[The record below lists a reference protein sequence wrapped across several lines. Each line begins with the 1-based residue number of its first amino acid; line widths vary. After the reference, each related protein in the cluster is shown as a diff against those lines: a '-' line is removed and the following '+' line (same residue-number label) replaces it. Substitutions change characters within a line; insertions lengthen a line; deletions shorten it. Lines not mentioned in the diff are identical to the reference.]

1 MISGN
6 ITLMLLIIANVVD
19 IMLLVLIQKST
30 NKNQIRKVFSCN
42 LVCLM
47 FCTMGQMAQ
56 ILFADKLKIPLVYFD
71 YFVYIGTCFL
81 PISVFFTGLIFAK
94 TKIKFKKKYV
104 LLFIIPIISLLVLW
118 TNDYH
123 YLFYEQYSINIAE
136 TVYGPYMTVHN
147 IYSYVILAIGII
159 YMLKF
164 SIKNAGFFSKQS
176 ILIILGILVPV
187 IVNVLGT
194 FKIIP
199 MSIYTTPISS
209 APLMTAF
216 PFE

>member
-94 TKIKFKKKYV
+94 TKKK
-104 LLFIIPIISLLVLW
+104 
-118 TNDYH
+118 
-123 YLFYEQYSINIAE
+123 
-136 TVYGPYMTVHN
+136 
-147 IYSYVILAIGII
+147 
-159 YMLKF
+159 
-164 SIKNAGFFSKQS
+164 
-176 ILIILGILVPV
+176 
-187 IVNVLGT
+187 
-194 FKIIP
+194 
-199 MSIYTTPISS
+199 
-209 APLMTAF
+209 
-216 PFE
+216 